1 MCVCDIF
8 TINDLC
14 SLSPW
19 HQDLVIFI
27 GTGALGA
34 PDLRSM
40 GKFVDVYR
48 KSEVDMVLPH
58 KFS

>member
-1 MCVCDIF
+1 MTCG
-8 TINDLC
+8 
-14 SLSPW
+14 SLPPW